1 MSDFD
6 TTTRTVVVERN
17 LRHPAEKVWRALT
30 QGHLIEEWLMSNDFQ
45 PTVGHKFQLKTTP
58 MPQWNGVLDCEV
70 LEVETH
76 KRLVYTWNSSGE
88 EAANGLKTVVAWD
101 LEPTG
106 DGVLLRME
114 QSGFREDQARNFQ
127 GAQYGWAKN
136 IERLEQVVQR
146 LAA

>member
-1 MSDFD
+1 MSDFIAA
-6 TTTRTVVVERN
+6 RTVVVERN

-45 PTVGHKFQLKTTP
+45 AVVGHKFQLKTTP

-70 LEVETH
+70 LEVEEH

-101 LEPTG
+101 LEPAEG
-106 DGVLLRME
+106 GVLLRME
-114 QSGFREDQARNFQ
+114 QSGFREDQIRNFQ

-136 IERLEQVVQR
+136 LGVLEQVLDR
-146 LAA
+146 MPA